1 MPPPGEGWAPA
12 AGTNLTPLGDR
23 QALAVDERPYAPW
36 GEDRA
41 LAAGDNHVP
50 SENRQAPAM
59 GGRPFLSR
67 TQILRLL
74 WERAGH
80 RPRVPTTLL

>member
-1 MPPPGEGWAPA
+1 MDEG
-12 AGTNLTPLGDR
+12 
-23 QALAVDERPYAPW
+23 PYAPP

-67 TQILRLL
+67 TQSSSAPLGVGWNHAPLKDRQAPAVDEGPFLS
-74 WERAGH
+74 RTQGSSADPDGG
-80 RPRVPTTLL
+80 